1 MIPGPTP
8 VPEKVLQA
16 LSKHPIGHRSKEFQD
31 LVESTTKN
39 LQWLHQ
45 TKNDV
50 LTITGSGTAA
60 MEAGIINTLSRG
72 DKVIC
77 GENGKF
83 GERWVKVAKEFGL
96 EVIKIN
102 SEWGN
107 PLDPE
112 EFKKVLEEDKQKEIK
127 AVILTHSET
136 STGVINDLETISS
149 YIRAHNTALSII
161 DCVTS
166 LGACNVPVDE
176 WELDIVASGSQKG
189 YMIPPGLSFIT
200 MSQKAWEAAEKS
212 NLPKFYLN
220 LKSYRKSLSSNSNPY
235 TPAVNLVF
243 ALDEALKMMRDEGLE
258 NIFLRHNKHKL
269 AMSNAVKVLNLK
281 LFANEKYLSPS
292 VTAIKTEGMDA
303 EQLRKTIKDKF
314 DILLAGGQDH
324 LKGKIFRV
332 GHLGYVNDRDIITI
346 ISAISNTLM
355 SLGKI
360 SAQQAGEALVIAS
373 KYMEGN

>member
-8 VPEKVLQA
+8 VPEKVLHA
-16 LSKHPIGHRSKEFQD
+16 LCKHPIGHRSKEFQD
-31 LVESTTKN
+31 LVASTTKN

-45 TKNDV
+45 TQNDV

-60 MEAGIINTLSRG
+60 MEAGIINTLSKG

-83 GERWVKVAKEFGL
+83 GERWVKVAREFGL
-96 EVIKIN
+96 ELIIIK
-102 SEWGN
+102 SEWGT
-107 PLDPE
+107 PLNPE

-149 YIRAHNTALSII
+149 YIRQHKTALSIV

-166 LGACNVPVDE
+166 LGACNVPVDK
-176 WELDIVASGSQKG
+176 WQLDIVASGSQKG
-189 YMIPPGLSFIT
+189 YMIPPGLSFISV
-200 MSQKAWEAAEKS
+200 SQKAWEAVEKS
-212 NLPKFYLN
+212 NLPKFYLD
-220 LKSYRKSLSSNSNPY
+220 LKAYKKSLLSNSNPF

-243 ALDEALKMMRDEGLE
+243 ALDESLKMMREEGLD

-269 AMSNAVKVLNLK
+269 AMSNAVKSLNLK
-281 LFANEKYLSPS
+281 LFADEKYLSPS
-292 VTAIKTEGMDA
+292 ITAIKTGEIDA
-303 EQLRKTIKDKF
+303 EEFRKTIKNNF

-332 GHLGYVNDRDIITI
+332 GHLGYVNDRDIITV
-346 ISAISNTLM
+346 ISAISNTLL

-360 SAQQAGEALVIAS
+360 TNQQAGEALAVVS
-373 KYMEGN
+373 KYLAGN

>member
-45 TKNDV
+45 TQNDV

-60 MEAGIINTLSRG
+60 MEAGIINTLSKG

-102 SEWGN
+102 SEWGT

-112 EFKKVLEEDKQKEIK
+112 EFKKVLEKDEQKEIK

-149 YIRAHNTALSII
+149 YIRAHNTALSIV

-176 WELDIVASGSQKG
+176 WQLDIVASGSQKG

-212 NLPKFYLN
+212 NLPKFYLD
-220 LKSYRKSLSSNSNPY
+220 LKSYRKSLSNNSNPY

-269 AMSNAVKVLNLK
+269 AMSNAVRVLNLK
-281 LFANEKYLSPS
+281 LFADEKYLSPS
-292 VTAIKTEGMDA
+292 VTAVKTEGMDA
-303 EQLRKTIKDKF
+303 EQFRKTIKDKF

-332 GHLGYVNDRDIITI
+332 GHLGYINDRDIITI
-346 ISAISNTLM
+346 ISAISNTLL

-360 SAQQAGEALVIAS
+360 STQQAGEALVIAS
-373 KYMEGN
+373 KYLVGN